1 MAEAITCR
9 ARGRTL
15 AFWSLL
21 LSAWAAGCAPSGD
34 EQPPGIE
41 LARLDSVLAELG
53 GKPTA
58 DLTRGQRWRLISST
72 GVGLPPSSFEASDL
86 PEPESHGAVLLEA
99 YCDRCHWLP
108 APQMHSADEWPLL
121 MRRMQTRAETLNERL
136 GGPITESLMGEY
148 VLAGMATAAVPSSDE
163 LTVMTEYVQKHALP
177 VAAPGEIGGSEDDLY
192 FVQQCAAC
200 HATPSPRAHTAA
212 EWPEVVARMRANATL
227 QDVVPLDDQQ
237 AQRIVDY
244 LSAGAR
250 R

>member
-1 MAEAITCR
+1 MAEATICR

-15 AFWSLL
+15 ALLSLL
-21 LSAWAAGCAPSGD
+21 IVGFSTGCTAPA
-34 EQPPGIE
+34 EEEPPALE

-53 GKPTA
+53 GQPTA

-108 APQMHSADEWPLL
+108 APQMHSAEEWPVL

-148 VLAGMATAAVPSSDE
+148 VLAGMATAAVPSMDE
-163 LTVMTEYVQKHALP
+163 LAVMTEYVQKHAMP
-177 VAAPGEIGGSEDDLY
+177 VAQPGEVGDSEDDL
-192 FVQQCAAC
+192 FFIRECAAC
-200 HATPSPRAHTAA
+200 HDIPSPSAHTAA

-227 QDVVPLDDQQ
+227 QDVIPLDDEE

-244 LSAGAR
+244 LSARAR
-250 R
+250 P